1 MTADPSRAPT
11 PPRGV
16 SIVPESDQPLV
27 DARQDGAIAHLRH
40 RQLWTVVLSI
50 VAAVLAA
57 VDLVVAVTRASTH
70 PPPALTCPAC
80 PVCPAAPSCPP
91 VRCPDAPDCTCTP
104 TEHRR

>member
-1 MTADPSRAPT
+1 MTPTDPT

-16 SIVPESDQPLV
+16 SIVPETDQPLV

-50 VAAVLAA
+50 VAAMIAA
-57 VDLVVAVTRASTH
+57 IDLVVAVTRASTH

-91 VRCPDAPDCTCTP
+91 VRCPDAPDCTCT
-104 TEHRR
+104 TEPRRR